1 MRTDQICEMATVM
14 YHAAKTEDSSTH
26 VLREKISQ
34 LEYENKY
41 LREILSVPVAS
52 PSIELPPLQYP
63 NTEASSRHSSSV
75 REREGGE
82 SWSDDSRSSTP
93 KAHSN

>member
-26 VLREKISQ
+26 LLREKISQ

-41 LREILSVPVAS
+41 LREILSVPITS
-52 PSIELPPLQYP
+52 PTVELPPVNHS
-63 NTEASSRHSSSV
+63 NTGTTGDHS
-75 REREGGE
+75 ERGNEGE
-82 SWSDDSRSSTP
+82 TWTDDSRSSTP
-93 KAHSN
+93 KALN